1 MSNVSGGYGLFSR
14 EVVMAAGGY
23 GSDSFAEDMDM
34 LLRIMGYCCEN
45 NIDYRVVQIPKVCCR
60 TDGPGNIRMLDRQRT
75 RWGCGLIQT
84 FHYHFHMLCNHKY
97 HRVGL
102 ITRPYVFVF
111 EFLAPVI
118 EAVGFF
124 MFIYLAITG
133 GINWEMAWLIFAA
146 IYTFSVM
153 LSFVVIFY
161 TYEAKCTYTSLK
173 SFVPL
178 MLAALVEP
186 FLYHPMLVFFS
197 IKGYFNYLTGKKAVW
212 HSIARKGYK
221 SGDAQ
226 TGGTYSPTP
235 SNTTTD
241 TDAGQL
247 SGVGPI
253 PS

>member
-1 MSNVSGGYGLFSR
+1 
-14 EVVMAAGGY
+14 
-23 GSDSFAEDMDM
+23 M
-34 LLRIMGYCCEN
+34 LN
-45 NIDYRVVQIPKVCCR
+45 
-60 TDGPGNIRMLDRQRT
+60 RQRT
-75 RWGCGLIQT
+75 RWGRGLIQT
-84 FHYHFHMLCNHKY
+84 FHYHFHMLGNHKY

-102 ITRPYVFVF
+102 ITLPYVFVF

-186 FLYHPMLVFFS
+186 FLYH
-197 IKGYFNYLTGKKAVW
+197 
-212 HSIARKGYK
+212 H
-221 SGDAQ
+221 
-226 TGGTYSPTP
+226 
-235 SNTTTD
+235 
-241 TDAGQL
+241 AGVLLHQGLFQL
-247 SGVGPI
+247 SHRQEGRMAFHRPKGIQERRRPDRRNLFPQSI
-253 PS
+253 EYYDGY

>member
-1 MSNVSGGYGLFSR
+1 
-14 EVVMAAGGY
+14 
-23 GSDSFAEDMDM
+23 
-34 LLRIMGYCCEN
+34 
-45 NIDYRVVQIPKVCCR
+45 
-60 TDGPGNIRMLDRQRT
+60 
-75 RWGCGLIQT
+75 
-84 FHYHFHMLCNHKY
+84 
-97 HRVGL
+97 
-102 ITRPYVFVF
+102 
-111 EFLAPVI
+111 
-118 EAVGFF
+118 
-124 MFIYLAITG
+124 
-133 GINWEMAWLIFAA
+133 
-146 IYTFSVM
+146 
-153 LSFVVIFY
+153 
-161 TYEAKCTYTSLK
+161 
-173 SFVPL
+173 

-226 TGGTYSPTP
+226 TGGTSSPNP